1 MSEQNQDLQD
11 NERRAFTLLGDA
23 VLADAAAL
31 MVLEHISVEYDE
43 NGNEYAVPARH
54 TILLVA
60 LPEANGVALYPI
72 GRFIPL
78 ESFDG
83 YITPEGAT
91 FQAWDEQ
98 AKQYLDTLSDLK
110 DSFPVQ
116 SESDSSEPEDV

>member
-23 VLADAAAL
+23 FLADAAAL
-31 MVLEHISVEYDE
+31 MVLVTAPRDGFDPYDE
-43 NGNEYAVPARH
+43 WVPGRRE

-60 LPEANGVALYPI
+60 LPDANGVALYPI

-78 ESFDG
+78 DSFDG
-83 YITPEGAT
+83 YVVPEGAT
-91 FQAWDEQ
+91 FQQWDEQ
-98 AKQYLDTLSDLK
+98 AQQYLEQSQT
-110 DSFPVQ
+110 PVQ